1 MDITVLDPDPEI
13 RRGGAVPKKIFS
25 ALQTSVLSKN
35 KGGPL
40 PYKCRS
46 ATALWTSCEKHIS
59 HLAVIKMHFKMVV
72 CLNSTFKWKNY
83 SNQEQTMVKTV
94 L

>member
-1 MDITVLDPDPEI
+1 MLDPDLEIRGGGGYPDPEI
-13 RRGGAVPKKIFS
+13 RRGGAIPKKIFL
-25 ALQTSVLSKN
+25 ALRASVLSTN

-46 ATALWTSCEKHIS
+46 ATVLWTSCEKHI
-59 HLAVIKMHFKMVV
+59 F
-72 CLNSTFKWKNY
+72 TPGYDKNA
-83 SNQEQTMVKTV
+83 